1 MPTPAAASA
10 TAAPRSD
17 AAEEGDAAKLAVWK
31 EMLYERCKEAGPD
44 NDLFSQDD
52 LLRLGVIPN
61 RDLML
66 LARVVQSLSD
76 DKLFITMREASGQVL
91 WKWRDAQEAHKYKQ
105 CSTDE
110 QVMVYSLIDDSGG
123 DGIWSQT
130 LLRRLNMH
138 DSVLKNAIK
147 QLQAKGLVA
156 PFKNVEHPNKK
167 MYIKASI
174 RPSDRATGGPWYTD
188 QNLDEAFIDDLQR
201 VVFDFIKRQSGYL
214 STHAA
219 VAVKAPKKGFVKGSL
234 EQRGK
239 KRSANEMA
247 GPSSSSSASLTSTKA
262 SKREATL
269 LPLPAGYT
277 GYLTVRDIARQ
288 LSTNGITTNT
298 ILSEEDVKKLVDVL
312 VWDNLVEPVKIAG
325 KLGYRVVAIARQSAD
340 SWAGGGTARDDH
352 PAPPPPPLSTS
363 SHPCPPS
370 SGPRPRVSPLNEAP
384 CGRCPVFDLCEDGG
398 PVGPANCEYF
408 RRWLDVDA
416 PAAAPSG
423 GGVI

>member
-1 MPTPAAASA
+1 MATPT
-10 TAAPRSD
+10 APKVEPKSEAEAGAEGEAVKLSILKD
-17 AAEEGDAAKLAVWK
+17 A
-31 EMLYERCKEAGPD
+31 LYEACKEAWPD
-44 NDLFSQDD
+44 NGLFSQDE
-52 LLRLGVIPN
+52 LLQLNVIPN
-61 RDLML
+61 RNLLL
-66 LARVVQSLSD
+66 LAKVVQSLSD
-76 DKLFITMREASGQVL
+76 DKLFITMRESSGQVL
-91 WKWRDAQEAHKYKQ
+91 WKWREAQEAHKYKQ

-110 QVMVYSLIDDSGG
+110 QAMVYSLIDDAGG

-188 QNLDEAFIDDLQR
+188 QNLDEAFIEDLQR
-201 VVFDFIKRQSGYL
+201 VIFDFIKRQSGYL
-214 STHAA
+214 STHTAA
-219 VAVKAPKKGFVKGSL
+219 VKTPQKGIVKGSL
-234 EQRGK
+234 DQRGK
-239 KRSANEMA
+239 KRAANEMS
-247 GPSSSSSASLTSTKA
+247 GNTTSSASTTATKA
-262 SKREATL
+262 TTKREATL

-325 KLGYRVVAIARQSAD
+325 KLGYRVVAVARQSAE
-340 SWAGGGTARDDH
+340 SWVGGG
-352 PAPPPPPLSTS
+352 PALDPS
-363 SHPCPPS
+363 SAAS
-370 SGPRPRVSPLNEAP
+370 SAAAAAAASASGPRPRVSPLDEAP

-398 PVGPANCEYF
+398 PVGPGNCEYF
-408 RRWLDVDA
+408 KRWLGLETQA
-416 PAAAPSG
+416 SAPSG
-423 GGVI
+423 GG